1 MKNFIQEIKSGKRVS
16 FSETMTAINEHYIY
30 KPVKFTNGLGDNKIV
45 NAPGTNEG
53 SCKIFALGKL
63 LNLSQGDTLTLFGEL
78 YWKDVLENP
87 DGTDHPNIR
96 NFMKDGWKGITLYG
110 EALKPRG

>member
-1 MKNFIQEIKSGKRVS
+1 MERIKNGERVS
-16 FSETMTAINEHYIY
+16 FSETMRAINEHYNY

-63 LNLSQGDTLTLFGEL
+63 LNLSQADTLTLFGEL
-78 YWKDVLENP
+78 YRKDVLENP

-96 NFMKDGWKGITLYG
+96 TFMKDGWKGITLYG
-110 EALKPRG
+110 KALKPRG

>member
-1 MKNFIQEIKSGKRVS
+1 MKSFIERIKNGERVS
-16 FSETMTAINEHYIY
+16 FSETMRIIHEHYIY
-30 KPVKFTNGLGDNKIV
+30 RPVKFTNGLGDNKIV
-45 NAPGTNEG
+45 NDPGTNEG

-63 LNLSQGDTLTLFGEL
+63 LNLSQADTLTLFGEL
-78 YWKDVLENP
+78 YFKEVLENP

-96 NFMKDGWKGITLYG
+96 NFMKDGWRGVTLYG